1 MIHKKTAIDL
11 AASLVNG
18 AGGGKAVRY
27 GAATGPGFFRDPSLR
42 DVETVKVSSGV
53 KNVPEEIT
61 LFPNLRRLDL
71 RGASVE
77 SVPDIP
83 GLILDSESYR
93 RLKGRISAEHVLG
106 LSFEGVHL
114 TLPPQLEAF
123 PNLRVL
129 SFRADQGRLPEGIA
143 ALDTLEELDV
153 DLPRV
158 TVFPEEILRL
168 RALKTLR
175 LKAAVPVIPDSL
187 ALLSQLRHL
196 LLHHNPV
203 QKVPVA
209 VRYLPELRYLNLNW
223 CGIKVLPDWLAEV
236 ERLEALWMVG
246 NELESFPD
254 TLSELRHLA
263 VLVASGNRIR
273 MLPPSFRRL
282 ASSLR
287 VLGLGEN
294 PLDMVPEPTFSLAS
308 LEALDLRA
316 PSRRVLKSLNPA
328 MLRMQTVMRS
338 RGRIRVIPEQLF
350 DLPNLRILEFGNQPI
365 QTPPPEVVATG
376 IEGMRAYYRQLREG
390 TDYLCES
397 KLLIVGEGGA
407 GKTSLARKIEDPA
420 YELKDDEKS
429 TEGIGVIPWSFPT
442 RIRVEGKPET
452 VARDFHVSIWD
463 FGGQEIYHAT
473 HQFFLTKRSLYVL
486 VADSRK
492 EDTDFQYWLNIVEL
506 LSDGSPLLIVK
517 NEKQDRRRDINES
530 RLRGR
535 FGNLQRVLTTNLSTN
550 RGLDEVVKV
559 IREELERL
567 PHIGSLLPKTWRRVR
582 EALEQDGRD
591 HIPVEKYL
599 EICRSNGFSRE
610 ADMFQLSG
618 YLHDLGVCLH
628 FQDDPLL
635 RKTVMLKPRWATDA
649 VYRVLDSKRV
659 MDRHGRFTREDLNVV
674 WSEPRYA
681 AMRDEL
687 VQLMMKFQ
695 LCYPL
700 SQDEFLAPQ
709 LLESSPPSYPWD
721 AQGNLVIRY
730 EYEFMPKGILT
741 RFIVATHQLI
751 PREEWLWRDGVVLER
766 GGTRAEVIEDYP
778 QRRIT
783 VRLSGREK
791 QELLA
796 IVDYEL
802 DKIHRGYPR
811 LKMSRLIPCPC
822 SKCAQREPPQFFAYE
837 ELQKFARDGRAKQC
851 PESYDMVDARRL
863 LVAVFPKTSPD
874 VLEERDGTVAEPVGT
889 TDERREVFVSYA
901 WGNESEKVVD
911 RLEQTFRDRGIA
923 VVRDKSDMQ
932 YRDSIQDFMRRIGRG
947 KAIVVVLSKNYLEST
962 SCMFELTQI
971 AARGEMRKRVF
982 PIVLEDAGIF
992 EAVDRVEYVKV
1003 WEAKVRKLNAALKK
1017 VNQEDLKGVR
1027 EELDLYAE
1035 IRRTITQLLEILRD
1049 MNALTPAQ
1057 HLDSRFTALTE
1068 AIEEQIRS

>member
-1 MIHKKTAIDL
+1 MDL
-11 AASLVNG
+11 SG
-18 AGGGKAVRY
+18 IS
-27 GAATGPGFFRDPSLR
+27 PS
-42 DVETVKVSSGV
+42 
-53 KNVPEEIT
+53 
-61 LFPNLRRLDL
+61 
-71 RGASVE
+71 
-77 SVPDIP
+77 
-83 GLILDSESYR
+83 
-93 RLKGRISAEHVLG
+93 
-106 LSFEGVHL
+106 
-114 TLPPQLEAF
+114 
-123 PNLRVL
+123 
-129 SFRADQGRLPEGIA
+129 
-143 ALDTLEELDV
+143 
-153 DLPRV
+153 
-158 TVFPEEILRL
+158 
-168 RALKTLR
+168 
-175 LKAAVPVIPDSL
+175 
-187 ALLSQLRHL
+187 
-196 LLHHNPV
+196 
-203 QKVPVA
+203 
-209 VRYLPELRYLNLNW
+209 
-223 CGIKVLPDWLAEV
+223 
-236 ERLEALWMVG
+236 
-246 NELESFPD
+246 
-254 TLSELRHLA
+254 
-263 VLVASGNRIR
+263 
-273 MLPPSFRRL
+273 
-282 ASSLR
+282 
-287 VLGLGEN
+287 
-294 PLDMVPEPTFSLAS
+294 
-308 LEALDLRA
+308 RA
-316 PSRRVLKSLNPA
+316 PKGVD
-328 MLRMQTVMRS
+328 RS
-338 RGRIRVIPEQLF
+338 AYVKVIPEQLL
-350 DLPNLRILEFGNQPI
+350 DLPNLRILQLDNQPI
-365 QTPPPEVVATG
+365 ETPPPEVVATG

-407 GKTSLARKIEDPA
+407 GKTSLARKIDDPD

-452 VARDFHVSIWD
+452 MPRDFHVSIWD

-535 FGNLQRVLTTNLSTN
+535 FGNLQRVLPTNLATN

-567 PHIGSLLPKTWRRVR
+567 PHIGSPLPRTWRRVR
-582 EALEQDGRD
+582 EVLEQDGRD
-591 HIPVEKYL
+591 HIPVEEYL
-599 EICRSNGFSRE
+599 GICRDNGFTRE

-659 MDRHGRFTREDLNVV
+659 IDRHGRFTFQDLSVI

-700 SQDEFLAPQ
+700 STKELLAPQ
-709 LLESSPPSYPWD
+709 LLESNPPAYPWEE
-721 AQGNLVIRY
+721 QGNLVVRY

-741 RFIVATHQLI
+741 RFIVATHFLI
-751 PREEWLWRDGVVLER
+751 PNEEWLWRDGVVLER

-778 QRRIT
+778 ERRIT
-783 VRLSGREK
+783 VRLAGPEK

-796 IVDYEL
+796 IVDHEL

-811 LKMSRLIPCPC
+811 LKMSRLIPCHC
-822 SKCAQREPPQFFAYE
+822 STCLAGQAPRFYPYE
-837 ELQKFARDGRAKQC
+837 TLLKFARDGRPIQC
-851 PESYDMVDARRL
+851 PESYDMVDVQGLIA
-863 LVAVFPKTSPD
+863 AVFPKTSSVKWD
-874 VLEERDGTVAEPVGT
+874 DLDGTAGVRSLRAEASAPA
-889 TDERREVFVSYA
+889 ESQQEVFVSYA
-901 WGNESEKVVD
+901 WGGESEQIVD
-911 RLEQTFRDRGIA
+911 RLEQTFRERGIA
-923 VVRDKSDMQ
+923 VVRDKSEMQ

-947 KAIVVVLSKNYLEST
+947 KAIVVVLSRKYLEST

-971 AARGEMRKRVF
+971 ADRGEMRKRVF

-992 EAVDRVEYVKV
+992 EAVDRVAYVKA
-1003 WEAKVRKLNAALKK
+1003 WESKIRKLNAALRK
-1017 VNQEDLKGVR
+1017 VNQEDLKGIR

-1035 IRRTITQLLEILRD
+1035 IRRTITQLMEILRD
-1049 MNALTPAQ
+1049 MNAFTPAE
-1057 HLDSRFTALTE
+1057 HLDSRFTALTS